1 MGELIASQRRIVSIA
16 NMKGGTGKTTTAVN
30 LAAGLTLVDKEAT
43 VLVIDL
49 DPQANLSVTFGI
61 DIADLH
67 VSISEI
73 LLEDDLDFEY
83 AIFKKGRLHIVPSTM
98 RLAIVQRQ
106 LQAITAGEFNLRDK
120 LAKIARDYDY
130 IIIDTPPQ
138 LSTLL
143 DSALYASQEI
153 LIPIDVGYYS
163 MLGIQELLTIVERIR
178 KINPTITVTGV
189 LITFAEQTV
198 ITREVIEH
206 AKKEFGDRVFNTV
219 IRKNVRLAEA
229 PSAHQTIYEYE
240 PDSIGATDYLNFV
253 REFTNW
259 RKPRNGN

>member
-1 MGELIASQRRIVSIA
+1 MASQPRIVSIA

-30 LAAGLTLVDKEAT
+30 LAAGLTLVDKQAK

-61 DIADLH
+61 DISNLH

-73 LLEDDLDFEY
+73 LLEDDLDLEY
-83 AIFKKGRLHIVPSTM
+83 AIFEKGRLHIVPSTM
-98 RLAIVQRQ
+98 RLAVVQRQ

-120 LAKIARDYDY
+120 LAKIAQEYDY

-143 DSALYASQEI
+143 DSALYTSQEI

-163 MLGIQELLTIVERIR
+163 MLGIQELLTVVERIR
-178 KINPTITVTGV
+178 KINPTIIITGV

-198 ITREVIEH
+198 MTREVTEH

-229 PSAHQTIYEYE
+229 PSAHQTIYEYD
-240 PDSIGATDYLNFV
+240 PNSNGATDYLHFV
-253 REFTNW
+253 REFANW
-259 RKPRNGN
+259 RKPHDGN